1 MLANAMAAVFVMY
14 DPLVGHEVLIG
25 DGLSKWVKLEVVVGA
40 MPLVRKAVCPM
51 SIIGAAIAWTMSF
64 AIPFSDG
71 VT

>member
-1 MLANAMAAVFVMY
+1 MAAVFMMY

-51 SIIGAAIAWTMSF
+51 RIGAAIARTTSL
-64 AIPFSDG
+64 AIPFSDD

>member
-25 DGLSKWVKLEVVVGA
+25 DGLSKWVKLEVVVAA

-51 SIIGAAIAWTMSF
+51 RIGAAIAWTTSF
-64 AIPFSDG
+64 AIPFSDD
-71 VT
+71 VA